1 MVIVMNMYM
10 YTYHIKTL
18 RHSMGPLYSHIQR
31 LTVTFRKL
39 LILTLKIL
47 SEITYMHVLSY
58 FCTMSV
64 LCSDGEG
71 NITNSYL
78 MSVTWCEFYLYK
90 RKFLRT
96 AIIHVRLNAFVSK
109 GFKCLR
115 MHGVNAHVLF
125 EKKRCMQNKNN
136 YVHVLW
142 LHEWFSTCSINIVN
156 IMVISDV

>member
-1 MVIVMNMYM
+1 
-10 YTYHIKTL
+10 
-18 RHSMGPLYSHIQR
+18 MGPLYSHIQR

-47 SEITYMHVLSY
+47 SEITYMHVSH

-78 MSVTWCEFYLYK
+78 MSDTWCEFSFIQEEIFKDGYHTCKIECICL
-90 RKFLRT
+90 
-96 AIIHVRLNAFVSK
+96 SK

-125 EKKRCMQNKNN
+125 EKKKGACKTKIIMYMYFDCMGDFQ
-136 YVHVLW
+136 HAAL
-142 LHEWFSTCSINIVN
+142 I
-156 IMVISDV
+156 

>member
-47 SEITYMHVLSY
+47 SEITYMQYMLLSY

-78 MSVTWCEFYLYK
+78 MSVT
-90 RKFLRT
+90 
-96 AIIHVRLNAFVSK
+96 
-109 GFKCLR
+109 
-115 MHGVNAHVLF
+115 
-125 EKKRCMQNKNN
+125 
-136 YVHVLW
+136 
-142 LHEWFSTCSINIVN
+142 
-156 IMVISDV
+156 

>member
-1 MVIVMNMYM
+1 
-10 YTYHIKTL
+10 
-18 RHSMGPLYSHIQR
+18 MGPLYSHIQR

-47 SEITYMHVLSY
+47 SEITYMHVTILFLYHVSFMQWLY
-58 FCTMSV
+58 A
-64 LCSDGEG
+64 
-71 NITNSYL
+71 ITNSYL

-115 MHGVNAHVLF
+115 MLGVNAHVLF

-142 LHEWFSTCSINIVN
+142 LHEWFSTCSINIIVN

>member
-47 SEITYMHVLSY
+47 SEITYMHVSY

-64 LCSDGEG
+64 LCNDGEG

-78 MSVTWCEFYLYK
+78 MSDT
-90 RKFLRT
+90 
-96 AIIHVRLNAFVSK
+96 
-109 GFKCLR
+109 
-115 MHGVNAHVLF
+115 
-125 EKKRCMQNKNN
+125 
-136 YVHVLW
+136 
-142 LHEWFSTCSINIVN
+142 
-156 IMVISDV
+156 

>member
-47 SEITYMHVLSY
+47 SEITSCMLLSY

-71 NITNSYL
+71 NITNSYF
-78 MSVTWCEFYLYK
+78 MSDT
-90 RKFLRT
+90 
-96 AIIHVRLNAFVSK
+96 
-109 GFKCLR
+109 
-115 MHGVNAHVLF
+115 
-125 EKKRCMQNKNN
+125 
-136 YVHVLW
+136 
-142 LHEWFSTCSINIVN
+142 
-156 IMVISDV
+156 

>member
-47 SEITYMHVLSY
+47 SEITYMHVSH

-125 EKKRCMQNKNN
+125 EKKK
-136 YVHVLW
+136 VHAKQK
-142 LHEWFSTCSINIVN
+142 
-156 IMVISDV
+156 

>member
-1 MVIVMNMYM
+1 M
-10 YTYHIKTL
+10 L
-18 RHSMGPLYSHIQR
+18 
-31 LTVTFRKL
+31 
-39 LILTLKIL
+39 
-47 SEITYMHVLSY
+47 LSY

-78 MSVTWCEFYLYK
+78 MSDTVHDVSFLLYK

-125 EKKRCMQNKNN
+125 EKKK
-136 YVHVLW
+136 VHAKQK
-142 LHEWFSTCSINIVN
+142 
-156 IMVISDV
+156 